1 MAQKEI
7 PCYLFVGMLESGKTK
22 FIQETMEDP
31 QFDSGDKTLLLICEE
46 GEEEYDSERF
56 AFGGVTVAI
65 IEDKAELN
73 REHLQQL
80 AEKSDCGRVIIEYN
94 GMWLVLR
101 RRQRHAQ
108 PAAGQAARQRAAGGE
123 PCRGGKR

>member
-1 MAQKEI
+1 
-7 PCYLFVGMLESGKTK
+7 
-22 FIQETMEDP
+22 MEDP

-56 AFGGVTVAI
+56 AFGGVTVAT

-94 GMWLVLR
+94 GMWNIKDLKLPIHWRV
-101 RRQRHAQ
+101 QRHVAGAGAVRC
-108 PAAGQAARQRAAGGE
+108 PAG
-123 PCRGGKR
+123 

>member
-1 MAQKEI
+1 MI
-7 PCYLFVGMLESGKTK
+7 PA
-22 FIQETMEDP
+22 
-31 QFDSGDKTLLLICEE
+31 DKTLLLICEE

-56 AFGGVTVAI
+56 AFGGVTVAT

-94 GMWLVLR
+94 GMWLVQELYDALPDNWLIYQCLGHR
-101 RRQRHAQ
+101 RRHYHQDLCQRQCHAR

>member
-56 AFGGVTVAI
+56 AFGGVTVAT

-80 AEKSDCGRVIIEYN
+80 AEKSDCGRVIIAVSYTH
-94 GMWLVLR
+94 LTLPTK
-101 RRQRHAQ
+101 A
-108 PAAGQAARQRAAGGE
+108 
-123 PCRGGKR
+123 